1 MSNKIV
7 INATTKVVS
16 TETWNTDDQAV
27 LDTAKNNTD
36 NSFSVRQ
43 RRNELLNQSDWT
55 QAADIPADTKSK
67 WTTYRQNLRDVPTQ
81 SGFPNSVTWPT
92 KPT

>member
-43 RRNELLNQSDWT
+43 RRNELLNQSD
-55 QAADIPADTKSK
+55 
-67 WTTYRQNLRDVPTQ
+67 
-81 SGFPNSVTWPT
+81 
-92 KPT
+92 